1 MGRGKQAKPERLA
14 EKLSAIRTQLGLSQ
28 NGIVR
33 QLGLQDDLTR
43 EEWSAFERS
52 IRMPPWWVL
61 LPLARKVNVSLE
73 TLVDDALNLPSH
85 LYAEHTKKW
94 ILNSVAHRACRHSI
108 DTRTSPES

>member
-14 EKLSAIRTQLGLSQ
+14 EKLSVIRTQLGLSQ
-28 NGIVR
+28 NGIIR

-61 LPLARKVNVSLE
+61 LPLARRVNVSLE
-73 TLVDDALNLPSH
+73 TLVDDALDLPAH
-85 LYAEHTKKW
+85 LSGGRSRKARNVK
-94 ILNSVAHRACRHSI
+94 R
-108 DTRTSPES
+108 